1 MSERLEN
8 CRTPDILADAA
19 HAVLTRD
26 ARVATGN
33 FYIDEDVLAEA
44 GVTDLTRYAVKPGA
58 PLLPDIFL
66 D

>member
-33 FYIDEDVLAEA
+33 FYIDEDVLSEA